1 MGYRLLA
8 YKLKVVLSCTFPA
21 VQDGKSDW
29 LPSKWKKPLCFQSV
43 HFQNFTTIQWMA
55 ITAVFR
61 QKKEKRKAS
70 KHTSLQ
76 MNWLSNSQKNKIF
89 PSDLRWRELLTWS
102 SALQRHH
109 VPQPSS
115 GPQVPQFDRPIVR
128 AGQDQAT
135 TELQARHRRL
145 VLVGTWKVGIITP
158 WPLTSTSCLYMS
170 SLSSQRYHFMYP
182 FLHARQHVHLDIT
195 PDFTEL

>member
-1 MGYRLLA
+1 MG
-8 YKLKVVLSCTFPA
+8 KVTDCLQSERNPCVS
-21 VQDGKSDW
+21 S
-29 LPSKWKKPLCFQSV
+29 LCIFKISLQFSEWQS
-43 HFQNFTTIQWMA
+43 QQSSS
-55 ITAVFR
+55 
-61 QKKEKRKAS
+61 KKEKRKAS

-89 PSDLRWRELLTWS
+89 PSDLRWHELLTWS
-102 SALQRHH
+102 SALQRYH

-182 FLHARQHVHLDIT
+182 FLYARQHVHLDIT